1 MILEAR
7 GVSAGYGD
15 KIIVD
20 DVSFKLESGQV
31 LCLLGPNGVGKT
43 TLFKSLLGFIPFA
56 AGGLYVDGR
65 LIDQRDR
72 KRMASLVGYVP
83 QVHEPPFPFLVIDVV
98 VMGSIARSD
107 MFAGPSK
114 DAYAEADALLEE
126 LDIAYLR
133 NRDYTKISGGE
144 RQMVL
149 IARALMQKP
158 SFLMMDEPTSSLDF
172 GNQMRVLAQVCALS
186 HRGVGVIMTSHFPDH
201 AFLCCDKAAVM
212 SRTEPFRVDDVE
224 RIVTEE
230 TLQGAYGIPVKIA
243 SIDVPEH
250 PDGRVTTCVPLLKT
264 KSHPCPCDEDFTQ
277 IVGRRTWHEDSHGVG
292 ALSAAGCEDDGRSC
306 RRGEM
311 PLRE

>member
-15 KIIVD
+15 KIVVD

-212 SRTEPFRVDDVE
+212 SRTEPFRVDDIE

-243 SIDVPEH
+243 SIDAPEH

-277 IVGRRTWHEDSHGVG
+277 IVDRRAWHEDSRGAG
-292 ALSAAGCEDDGRSC
+292 ALSAAGYEDDGRSC